1 MKIYLAGK
9 VAQMDWRHRLVYTL
23 RDAVLSMETWVAV
36 KSLPMIG
43 GHDYVGPFF
52 IACDHGCSHGPG
64 SHGAAVGN
72 EASCAIAGADAGHE
86 NDNSPT
92 RVHAKGVDGIQ
103 RCDVFIAWMGLDFAT
118 AYGTMYEIGVA
129 KALHKKIVIIKH
141 RDLETRDFWFS
152 MEAAD
157 LILATSDPVFAI
169 EQLLTPASSDRH
181 YSLASLNPKHRVAA

>member
-9 VAQMDWRHRLVYTL
+9 ISKGDWRHRLVYTL

-72 EASCAIAGADAGHE
+72 GASCAVAGADAGHE
-86 NDNSPT
+86 NDNSPA

-129 KALHKKIVIIKH
+129 KALGKKIVVIKH
-141 RDLETRDFWFS
+141 PELKVEDFWFP

-157 LILATSDPVFAI
+157 LILTTSDVVFAV
-169 EQLLTPASSDRH
+169 EQLLTSISSPRH
-181 YSLASLNPKHRVAA
+181 YSLASLNLKHRVAA